1 MPQVAAR
8 VSIALVCLFSATM
21 VHAQSPQS
29 SVTPAV
35 PRVMHVTGVFQPA
48 NGQPAHSV
56 ETVTVAIYEQERGGT
71 PLWEETQQ
79 VVVDSNG
86 RYSILLGAARPDGLP
101 LDLFASGEARWL
113 GRRFERGGEREQ
125 PRVLLA
131 SVPYALKASDTDTLG
146 GRPAS
151 DYLLAGSAVRG
162 TAITSAQNSIAGPL
176 DTLPGAVNAVPK
188 YVNTTDLGISSIFDI
203 GGLVGVG
210 TASPADAMH
219 LKFTNTAGTMTGLA
233 VQNMGNT
240 ASSYSG
246 MLFYDQNGAL
256 GQFQGFNNSTHEY
269 RINNIASSGS
279 INFMIGSSSK
289 FVVANTGRIGI
300 GTTSPGV
307 PLDVVG
313 ATSVVVSGS
322 TSYFLAGD
330 TALTTF
336 TSPSWSTS
344 LRTSSGI
351 VSGAGYVTASDA
363 RTKNVRGRSDGTADL
378 RKLLDIEVTD
388 FVFKDVIE
396 KGNQPQKKVIAQQV
410 EKVYPEAV
418 RNTTD
423 VVPDIFRKG
432 PVKDGWIEL
441 ATDLKAGD
449 RVRLITEDGHRGVH
463 EVLEVKDGK
472 FRTDFVDNVSQVFVY
487 GREVKDFRVVDYEAI
502 AMLNVSATQELNRI
516 ITQQDG
522 EIQALSAR
530 LAALEQILKEQQPR
544 QKQQ

>member
-56 ETVTVAIYEQERGGT
+56 ETVTVAIYEQEQGGT

-472 FRTDFVDNVSQVFVY
+472 FRTDFVDDVSQVFVY

-522 EIQALSAR
+522 EIQALNAR
-530 LAALEQILKEQQPR
+530 LSALEQMMKEQPPR

>member
-1 MPQVAAR
+1 
-8 VSIALVCLFSATM
+8 
-21 VHAQSPQS
+21 
-29 SVTPAV
+29 
-35 PRVMHVTGVFQPA
+35 
-48 NGQPAHSV
+48 
-56 ETVTVAIYEQERGGT
+56 
-71 PLWEETQQ
+71 
-79 VVVDSNG
+79 
-86 RYSILLGAARPDGLP
+86 
-101 LDLFASGEARWL
+101 
-113 GRRFERGGEREQ
+113 
-125 PRVLLA
+125 
-131 SVPYALKASDTDTLG
+131 
-146 GRPAS
+146 
-151 DYLLAGSAVRG
+151 
-162 TAITSAQNSIAGPL
+162 
-176 DTLPGAVNAVPK
+176 
-188 YVNTTDLGISSIFDI
+188 
-203 GGLVGVG
+203 
-210 TASPADAMH
+210 
-219 LKFTNTAGTMTGLA
+219 
-233 VQNMGNT
+233 
-240 ASSYSG
+240 
-246 MLFYDQNGAL
+246 
-256 GQFQGFNNSTHEY
+256 
-269 RINNIASSGS
+269 
-279 INFMIGSSSK
+279 
-289 FVVANTGRIGI
+289 
-300 GTTSPGV
+300 
-307 PLDVVG
+307 VG